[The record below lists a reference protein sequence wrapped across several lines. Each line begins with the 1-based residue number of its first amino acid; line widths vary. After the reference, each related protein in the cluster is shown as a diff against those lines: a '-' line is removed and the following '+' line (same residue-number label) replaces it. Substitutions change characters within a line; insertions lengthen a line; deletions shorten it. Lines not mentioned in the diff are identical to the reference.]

1 MGNYVPHFSFFMY
14 FCKKYILLGM
24 ATKIGITRRQIV
36 EKIEELWHP
45 LSDGQKI
52 YLQKHIKVRRYH
64 KNDIIYKESEDVRY
78 AMVLL
83 EGKVK
88 ICREGLAQ
96 KIQILRVIQP
106 IDFFGYRAHFAN
118 EDYKT
123 CAKAIEDSIIGIIPI
138 NVIVTLIKIN
148 SEVSLYF
155 IKRLSKE
162 LGVSDERTVHL
173 TQKHIRGRLSEAL
186 LFLKENYGLEQD
198 NQTIAIELSREELA
212 SLSNMTT
219 NNAIRTL
226 SSFAA
231 EELVEVDKR
240 KIKILKE
247 KELEK
252 ISKLG

>member
-1 MGNYVPHFSFFMY
+1 
-14 FCKKYILLGM
+14 M
-24 ATKIGITRRQIV
+24 ATKIGITKGEIV
-36 EKIEELWHP
+36 EKITELWNP
-45 LSDGQKI
+45 LSDGQRL
-52 YLQKHIKVRRYH
+52 YLQKHIRVRSYK
-64 KNDIIYKESEDVRY
+64 KNEIIYKESEDAKY
-78 AMVLL
+78 AMFLL
-83 EGKVK
+83 QGKVK
-88 ICREGLAQ
+88 IFREGIAQ
-96 KIQILRVIQP
+96 KVQILRVIKP

-123 CAKAIEDSIIGIIPI
+123 CAKAIEDCIIGIIPI
-138 NVIVTLIKIN
+138 KVIVTLVKVN
-148 SEVSLYF
+148 AEVSLYF

-162 LGVSDERTVHL
+162 LGISDERTVHL
-173 TQKHIRGRLSEAL
+173 TQKHIRGRLADAL
-186 LFLKENYGLEQD
+186 LFLKDNYGLEED
-198 NQTIAIELSREELA
+198 CQTIGIELSREELA
-212 SLSNMTT
+212 NLSNMTT